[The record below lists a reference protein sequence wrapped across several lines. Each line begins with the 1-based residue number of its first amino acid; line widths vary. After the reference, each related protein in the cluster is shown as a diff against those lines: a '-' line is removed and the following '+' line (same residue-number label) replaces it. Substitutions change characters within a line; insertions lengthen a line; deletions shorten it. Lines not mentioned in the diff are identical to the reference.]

1 MSGSNRAVP
10 NRFESLDCPVEA
22 GEPCVVPQRE
32 WRKVDSAIVVTIV
45 GIVVSML
52 LWAGGPGGVNSHFS
66 SLDTVIIQHEKEDKS
81 LHEAQERYER
91 RTEERQ
97 MRIEEKLDRLVE
109 RRR

>member
-1 MSGSNRAVP
+1 MSGSNHIP
-10 NRFESLDCPVEA
+10 PLRFQNLDCPVES
-22 GEPCVVPQRE
+22 GEECVMPQKT
-32 WRKVDSAIVVTIV
+32 WRLFDSAFAVAVI
-45 GIVVSML
+45 GIVISLL

-97 MRIEEKLDRLVE
+97 KSIEEKLDRLIE
-109 RRR
+109 RGR